1 MQKAAALAYNAT
13 KNHAP
18 KVLASGKGLIAQQ
31 IIQKAKELDIPLFA
45 NSELVDLLVNLELNQ
60 EIPAELYE
68 AVASVFVWL
77 YDIERESE
85 LSR

>member
-1 MQKAAALAYNAT
+1 MQKAAALAYSVN
-13 KNHAP
+13 KDSAP
-18 KVLASGKGLIAQQ
+18 KVVASGKGLIAQQ

-60 EIPAELYE
+60 EIPIELYE
-68 AVASVFVWL
+68 AVADVFVWL
-77 YDIERESE
+77 CDIERESE